1 MALVAVLLLLALQAG
16 CADDV
21 PDPGSGPSPTVSVT
35 RARVL
40 EQQLLDRRA
49 RAIRTRNL
57 PLFLRGID
65 RSDASFVAQ
74 QRRYFRN
81 LAQLPLQRFAYRVL
95 PVQWDR
101 DLQPIKDT
109 ARSRVPEVELTF
121 QLRGYDVRPVRR
133 TVGFVFSYR
142 QDRPVLVADRDATG
156 EPMIRGGAAPW
167 DLTAIT
173 VRKGDGV
180 LAIFDRRTRASA
192 PRVTAVV
199 QRGIAQLQAALPFE
213 WDAHVVVYHVEDQR
227 VLSSFTDVP
236 GGAIDHLGAMAFPE
250 YANPARNRVA
260 STRMLLMSSSV
271 AAGEPFLGRIVRH
284 ELSHV
289 ALGTRDDGVPTWLSE
304 GMAEYLG
311 AREIPPRKRIIA
323 TAALTR
329 ASTAPAVLPASA
341 QFNGD
346 DQEWHYALSWMA
358 CDYIAATRGE
368 SRLWDLVEA
377 MRAGSA
383 GTRDADQDA
392 VLLRVLGL
400 DGHDLAKRAQE
411 RIRSI
416 YG

>member
-1 MALVAVLLLLALQAG
+1 MALLAVLLLVALAAG
-16 CADDV
+16 CATDEAG
-21 PDPGSGPSPTVSVT
+21 PGAGPSPTVSVSQA
-35 RARVL
+35 RAL

-57 PLFLRGID
+57 AMFLRGLD
-65 RSDASFVAQ
+65 RSDKSFVIQ

-101 DLQPIKDT
+101 DLQPLSDGV
-109 ARSRVPEVELTF
+109 RSRVPEVELTF

-142 QDRPVLVADRDATG
+142 GGRPMMTADRGADGA
-156 EPMIRGGAAPW
+156 PMIRGGVAPW

-173 VRKGDGV
+173 VREGDGV
-180 LAIFDRRTRASA
+180 LGIFDRRTRASA
-192 PRVTAVV
+192 PRVTGVV
-199 QRGIAQLQAALPFE
+199 ERGIAQLQEALPFE

-236 GGAIDHLGAMAFPE
+236 GGVIEHLGAMAFPE
-250 YANPARNRVA
+250 YASSTHDRIA

-289 ALGTRDDGVPTWLSE
+289 ALGTRDDGVPTWLAE
-304 GMAEYLG
+304 GLAEYLG
-311 AREIPPRKRIIA
+311 AREIPPARRIIA
-323 TAALTR
+323 TAALSR
-329 ASTAPAVLPASA
+329 ATTARAVLPVSA
-341 QFNGD
+341 KFNGE

-377 MRAGSA
+377 MHAASR
-383 GTRDADQDA
+383 GTSDADQDG

-400 DGHDLAKRAQE
+400 DGRDLARHAQD
-411 RIRSI
+411 RIRRI